1 MSVDALLQNAVS
13 LRSVYKSYGATQILK
28 GISLDARDG
37 EFLTILGPSG
47 CGKTTTLRILAGF
60 ESIDQ
65 GDVDLGGKSVRFL
78 PPWKRQV
85 GVVFQSYA
93 LFPFLTVVDNV
104 GFGLKMRGVKKEAAH
119 AKIEQ
124 VLNLV
129 GLSQYS
135 ARYPNQLS
143 GGQCQ
148 RVAIARALAIEPQ
161 LLLLDEPLSNLD
173 AKLRREMRFELKRIQ
188 RESGVTTIF
197 VTHDQEEAFS
207 LSDQIVVMNHG
218 EIKQNASPQAI
229 WTAPKSAFVA
239 EFIGVEN
246 LIPVRGRAESNGR
259 VLPISDCLSVTVRT
273 PGENLNG
280 ADILGFRADKV
291 SLRAAPGGDGALSI
305 PVKLD
310 SIEYRG
316 GKSICRLMSPEVK
329 GFIYAIIDDGA
340 NIPETA
346 FAVVD
351 PQDIMV
357 LADDR

>member
-1 MSVDALLQNAVS
+1 MSLDAPLQNAVS
-13 LRSVYKSYGATQILK
+13 LKSVYKSYGTTQILK
-28 GISLDARDG
+28 DISLDVRDG

-60 ESIDQ
+60 ESVDQ
-65 GDVDLGGKSVRFL
+65 GDVYLAGKSVRFL

-93 LFPFLTVVDNV
+93 LFPFMTVADNV
-104 GFGLKMRGVKKEAAH
+104 GFGLKMRGVKKEAAR
-119 AKIEQ
+119 AKIDK
-124 VLNLV
+124 VLSLV

-143 GGQCQ
+143 GGQRQ

-188 RESGVTTIF
+188 KESGVTTIF

-218 EIKQNASPQAI
+218 EIKQNASPQEI
-229 WTAPKSAFVA
+229 WSAPSSAFVA

-246 LIPVRGRAESNGR
+246 LIPITGHTENNGSS
-259 VLPISDCLSVTVRT
+259 ISIGDRLSVTLNSRQ
-273 PGENLNG
+273 NLNS

-291 SLRAAPGGDGALSI
+291 NLRGAPGEGGALSI
-305 PVKLD
+305 PVSVD

-316 GKSICRLMSPEVK
+316 GRSICRLVSPEIK
-329 GFIYAIIDDGA
+329 GFIHAIIEDGYR
-340 NIPETA
+340 IPETA
-346 FAVVD
+346 FAVID

>member
-13 LRSVYKSYGATQILK
+13 LRSVSKSYGTTQILK
-28 GISLDARDG
+28 DISLDVRDG

-60 ESIDQ
+60 ESVDR
-65 GDVDLGGKSVRFL
+65 GDVYLAGKSVRLL
-78 PPWKRQV
+78 PSWKRQV

-93 LFPFLTVVDNV
+93 LFPFLTVADNV
-104 GFGLKMRGVKKEAAH
+104 GFGLKMRGVKKDVAH
-119 AKIEQ
+119 VKIEQ
-124 VLNLV
+124 VLGLV

-143 GGQCQ
+143 GGQRQ

-188 RESGVTTIF
+188 REAGVTTVF

-207 LSDQIVVMNHG
+207 LSDQVVVMSHG
-218 EIKQNASPQAI
+218 EIKQSASPQDI

-246 LIPVRGRAESNGR
+246 LLPAMGRTESNGG
-259 VLPISDCLSVTVRT
+259 VLSIGERLSVAVQT
-273 PGENLNG
+273 PGHNLNG
-280 ADILGFRADKV
+280 AGVLGFRADKV
-291 SLRAAPGGDGALSI
+291 DLRAAPSEDSALSI
-305 PVKLD
+305 SVKLD

-316 GKSICRLMSPEVK
+316 GRSICRLVSPDVK

-340 NIPETA
+340 SIPETA

-351 PQDIMV
+351 LQDIMV